1 MLKGDPSIGGFEP
14 TVSVF
19 ENFFP
24 LYAEKKDQTTSLTDT
39 VKLIFFLNLDIQINP
54 EVWQHSY
61 KERLNIGKNPLF
73 C

>member
-24 LYAEKKDQTTSLTDT
+24 LYAEKTDQTTSLQDC
-39 VKLIFFLNLDIQINP
+39 VMFF
-54 EVWQHSY
+54 
-61 KERLNIGKNPLF
+61 F
-73 C
+73 